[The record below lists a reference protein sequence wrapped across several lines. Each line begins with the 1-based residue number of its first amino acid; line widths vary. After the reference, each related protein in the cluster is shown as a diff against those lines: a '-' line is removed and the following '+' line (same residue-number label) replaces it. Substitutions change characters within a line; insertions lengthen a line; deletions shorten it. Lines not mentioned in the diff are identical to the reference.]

1 MVSRMRTHKYKGKCE
16 FCGKEGEVWRGFKE
30 GKWHW
35 ACKTCMKKERLLT
48 FEDICEG
55 ASIL

>member
-1 MVSRMRTHKYKGKCE
+1 MRIHRYKGKCE

-35 ACKTCMKKERLLT
+35 ACKDKEIQELQKRL
-48 FEDICEG
+48 
-55 ASIL
+55 S

>member
-1 MVSRMRTHKYKGKCE
+1 MRTHKYKGKCE
-16 FCGKEGEVWRGFKE
+16 FCGKDGEVWRGFKE